1 MIPKGHLTLATLA
14 VSLAFLLG
22 GGPFAQTGEETVT
35 GVLHVVW
42 GDPPEGAPVLRIYLI
57 EGDGGSHELG
67 LDEDQIRALG
77 GIGALNRRRATVTG
91 SRVTLRRAP
100 AGAPLRVQ
108 SISLEAD
115 TRPAGAAAL
124 TGSQQFASVAC
135 RFPDVPGEPRTIAWF
150 DGLMGGTEPQL
161 DHYWRDV
168 SYDNVNVQ
176 GSQAFGWFVLP
187 NQKSDYVG
195 DFDGDGSVE
204 ARLGDLAADCAAA
217 ADPFVDFTP
226 FIGINFMFNDWIG
239 CCAYGGGWTLDV
251 DGGSRWFSVTWMPT
265 WGYGNQS
272 VMAHELGHAFGLPHS
287 SGPYGE
293 IYDSHWDVMSSG
305 GLCRVPDPDYGCTA
319 PHTISYHKDMLGW
332 IPAERIFT
340 PTFGTS
346 QRINLAPLDDPAAG
360 AEYLMARIPIDAD
373 SFYTVEARRLVGYDD
388 DVPARA
394 VVLHNAAPTRSSDA
408 LVVDA
413 DGNGDPNDEGAQ
425 WLPGEAF
432 IDLDN
437 QIIVHV
443 TAATANGFEVE
454 ISYGT
459 LVRPTITVA
468 LDGDGRGGVTSD
480 PSGIDCA
487 PEGTNCDADFL
498 LGTHVTL
505 TAVPDTS
512 DPGYTYLFDGWSGG
526 CAGSLPTCTLQL
538 MEDQNITASFRA
550 VPPAIDLSGGPIVF
564 LTMQGLVDPAAR
576 SVEITNTGGSPLTD
590 LAVEGVEYDG
600 AAGWLTAELE
610 GTSAP
615 TTLTLAPS
623 IVSLEPGVH
632 SATVS
637 IVSATASN
645 SPQTVS
651 VTVSL
656 AQSVTMQQLMGAL
669 FQGTPLPGP
678 AATVLDDLGNAN
690 GFLDVGDIL
699 AWLDAG
705 QAQPRLSP
713 TARPRGDER

>member
-1 MIPKGHLTLATLA
+1 MMPKGHLA
-14 VSLAFLLG
+14 VVTFAVPLAFLLA
-22 GGPFAQTGEETVT
+22 GGPSVQTGEETVT

-42 GDPPEGAPVLRIYLI
+42 GDPPEGAPVLHTYLI
-57 EGDGGSHELG
+57 EDDGVSHKLQ
-67 LDEDQIRALG
+67 LDELQVRALG
-77 GIGALNRRRATVTG
+77 GISALNGRRATVRG
-91 SRVTLRRAP
+91 SRVALRDTPTGR
-100 AGAPLRVQ
+100 GGPLRVG
-108 SISLEAD
+108 SISLG
-115 TRPAGAAAL
+115 AGAGPAAAAPL
-124 TGSQQFASVAC
+124 FGSQAFASVAC

-187 NQKSDYVG
+187 KPKADYVG
-195 DFDGDGSVE
+195 DFNEDGSTE
-204 ARLGDLAADCAAA
+204 ALLGDLAADCAAA

-265 WGYGNQS
+265 WGYGSQA

-293 IYDSHWDVMSSG
+293 IYDSQWDVMSSG
-305 GLCRVPDPDYGCTA
+305 GMCRVRDPDYGCTA

-340 PTFGTS
+340 PAFGTT

-360 AEYLMARIPIDAD
+360 TDYLMARIPIDAD

-388 DVPARA
+388 HVPGRA

-413 DGNGDPNDEGAQ
+413 DGNGDPNDEGSQ
-425 WLPGEAF
+425 WQPGEAF

-443 TAATANGFEVE
+443 IAATANGYEVE

-468 LDGDGRGGVTSD
+468 LDGDGRGSVTSD
-480 PSGIDCA
+480 PAGIDCVPQGA
-487 PEGTNCDADFL
+487 DCDADFL
-498 LGTHVTL
+498 LGTQVTL
-505 TAVPDTS
+505 TAAPDAS
-512 DPGYTYLFDGWSGG
+512 DPDYTYLLDGWSGA
-526 CAGSLPTCTLQL
+526 CAGTIPTCTLQL
-538 MEDQNITASFRA
+538 MEDKSVTASFRV
-550 VPPAIDLSGGPIVF
+550 VPPAFDLSGGPIVF
-564 LTMQGLVDPAAR
+564 LTMQGLVNPAAR

-590 LAVEGVEYDG
+590 LSVEGIDYAG
-600 AAGWLTAELE
+600 AGGWLTAELDD
-610 GTSAP
+610 TSAP
-615 TTLTLAPS
+615 TTLRLTPS
-623 IVSLEPGVH
+623 IAGVEPGDH

-637 IVSATASN
+637 VASPTASN
-645 SPQTVS
+645 SPRTVS
-651 VTVSL
+651 VTLGL
-656 AQSVTMQQLMGAL
+656 AESVTMQQLMGAL
-669 FQGTPLPGP
+669 FEGEALPSGTVGGP
-678 AATVLDDLGNAN
+678 VR
-690 GFLDVGDIL
+690 
-699 AWLDAG
+699 
-705 QAQPRLSP
+705 P
-713 TARPRGDER
+713 ARRMRRRR